1 MKKWYA
7 ICPSPDGLKVMDL
20 GECRDFDEAS
30 DKADEVC
37 SDNIWI
43 TTEADIRSLFNSIR
57 NVLL

>member
-1 MKKWYA
+1 
-7 ICPSPDGLKVMDL
+7 MDL
-20 GECRDFDEAS
+20 GECRDVDEAS